1 MMYKPFILLLG
12 IFLGSHRPA
21 IAQTPTPRFVLAQE
35 QVAPII
41 SILPMVS
48 TALPAFSFLLFQGP
62 AKSNLHFSRQF
73 AGAYQGDYSLEHLSP
88 MNEVRTVILT
98 QSSLPL
104 VQFWGGRLQLDAFQS
119 TLHIQNGQ
127 LGLAGVGAM
136 RGSLLSAQS
145 YPGGP
150 RSVHLSG
157 LSLSLRFGRDART
170 GRPAQLW
177 RRVTRMMDA
186 VLN

>member
-1 MMYKPFILLLG
+1 MTYKPFIFLLG
-12 IFLGSHRPA
+12 IFLGSHGPA
-21 IAQTPTPRFVLAQE
+21 VAQTPPPLIVLAQE

-41 SILPMVS
+41 PILPTVS
-48 TALPAFSFLLFQGP
+48 TALPALSFRLFHDAQ
-62 AKSNLHFSRQF
+62 KSNFHFNPQV
-73 AGAYQGDYSLEHLSP
+73 AGAYQGDYSLERLSP
-88 MNEVRTVILT
+88 MNEVKTLIFT
-98 QSSLPL
+98 QSNLPL

-127 LGLAGVGAM
+127 LALVGAGM

-150 RSVHLSG
+150 RSLRLSG
-157 LSLSLRFGRDART
+157 LNLSFRFGRDAHT
-170 GRPAQLW
+170 GHPAQLW
-177 RRVTRMMDA
+177 RRLTHMVDA